1 MNQTKAE
8 EIVQSLTVADIRQA
22 YSGRPGCACG
32 CRGKYSCTPDSP
44 EAKGGDKVNA
54 RTVTMVLRKVQAAAA
69 VDPYMVDLDRAD
81 DMGWS
86 VADDLQYITAQVSPT
101 RVYTVYLM
109 SAARRERGVT
119 KGYDL

>member
-1 MNQTKAE
+1 MDQIKAA

-44 EAKGGDKVNA
+44 EAKDGDKVNA
-54 RTVTMVLRKVQAAAA
+54 RTVTMILRKVQAAAA
-69 VDPYMVDLDRAD
+69 VDPYIVDLNRAD
-81 DMGWS
+81 DMGWN
-86 VADDLQYITAQVSPT
+86 VADDLQYIMAQVSPT

-109 SAARRERGVT
+109 SVARRERGVT

>member
-1 MNQTKAE
+1 MDQTKASD
-8 EIVQSLTVADIRQA
+8 IVQSLTVADIRQA

-44 EAKGGDKVNA
+44 EAKDGDKVNVKS
-54 RTVTMVLRKVQAAAA
+54 VTRILREVQRAAC
-69 VDPYMVDLDRAD
+69 VDTYIENLNRSDGR
-81 DMGWS
+81 GWN

-109 SAARRERGVT
+109 SAARRSRGVE